1 MHDISAEPLEVGGLV
16 IDIHPAPGRTSV
28 RVTVERDARI
38 VAAVPPG
45 ADREALACLIR
56 TRLPWLYAKVRD
68 REVDADQRPHRQ
80 FVDGEGFYYLGRSYR
95 LKTVDEAPRPV
106 ALVDGRLRLRR
117 DREGSASGVLVA
129 WYAER
134 GRQWLPR
141 RIGPWADCLQAP
153 PADLLVRPLG
163 YRWGSCSD
171 RGALNIH
178 WAVMQLP
185 AALVD
190 YVLVHELA
198 HLHEPSHSPTFW
210 RMVARA
216 LPDYESRRD
225 RLEEWGAGVW
235 LPSEVALSRTPD

>member
-1 MHDISAEPLEVGGLV
+1 MHDTAAEPLEVGGLV
-16 IDIHPAPGRTSV
+16 IDVHPVPGRTSV

-38 VAAVPPG
+38 IAAVPPD
-45 ADREALACLIR
+45 ADREALEGLIR
-56 TRLPWLYAKVRD
+56 TRLPWLYANVRG
-68 REVDADQRPHRQ
+68 REVDVEQRPRRR

-106 ALVDGRLRLRR
+106 ALAEGRLRLLRGH
-117 DREGSASGVLVA
+117 EGPASDALVV

-134 GRQWLPR
+134 GRQWLPQR
-141 RIGPWADCLQAP
+141 LAPWADCLEAP
-153 PADLLVRPLG
+153 PADLVVRPLG

-198 HLHEPSHSPTFW
+198 HLHEPNHSPNFW

-216 LPDYESRRD
+216 LPDYENRRQ
-225 RLEEWGAGVW
+225 RLEDWGAGVW
-235 LPSEVALSRTPD
+235 LPSEDSGC

>member
-1 MHDISAEPLEVGGLV
+1 MHNAPAAPLHIGGLV
-16 IDIHPAPGRTSV
+16 IDVVPVPGRKSV

-45 ADREALACLIR
+45 ADRDTLEGMIR
-56 TRLPWLYAKVRD
+56 TRLPWLYDKVRD
-68 REVDADQRPHRQ
+68 RETDAEQRPHRR
-80 FVDGEGFYYLGRSYR
+80 FIDGEGFHYLGRSYR
-95 LKTVDEAPRPV
+95 LMTVDEGPRPV
-106 ALVDGRLRLRR
+106 ALAGGRLRLRR
-117 DREGSASGVLVA
+117 DRRSSAAGELVA

-141 RIGPWADCLQAP
+141 RVGPWAERLASP
-153 PADLLVRPLG
+153 PADLVVRPLG

-198 HLHEPSHSPTFW
+198 HLYEPNHSPAFW
-210 RMVARA
+210 RLVGRV
-216 LPDYESRRD
+216 LPDYESRRA
-225 RLEEWGAGVW
+225 RLDEWGARVW
-235 LPSEVALSRTPD
+235 LPGGTG